1 MKRTLMTVLLV
12 LLMMAVPASVFA
24 DDAGSVT
31 YNGTDLTSNY
41 NTIDFSDL
49 QPGDSASY
57 TITVKNDSDE
67 ETDWWMSNE
76 VIQSLEDSTEAS
88 GGAYT
93 YILQYNGED
102 IYNNDTV
109 GGEDTTGGE
118 GLHKATNAMEEFFF
132 LATLASGE
140 TGEVTLYVALDGES
154 QGNDYQDAAGEIEL
168 IFAVEPREPGE
179 EEPVP
184 PTPAPKT
191 GDDSNLTP
199 YYFVAFGAGA
209 LLLLLALGRM
219 RRTRK
224 EGRADE

>member
-41 NTIDFSDL
+41 KTIDFSDL

-140 TGEVTLYVALDGES
+140 TG
-154 QGNDYQDAAGEIEL
+154 
-168 IFAVEPREPGE
+168 
-179 EEPVP
+179 
-184 PTPAPKT
+184 
-191 GDDSNLTP
+191 
-199 YYFVAFGAGA
+199 
-209 LLLLLALGRM
+209 
-219 RRTRK
+219 
-224 EGRADE
+224 